1 VRGLTTLEECFTE
14 GKLQTVHP
22 SEEKAQESLAAAR
35 ENPAEAQEALKNGIM
50 RAATNST
57 SVALF
62 HAARAILFRDGI
74 REKSHFCLIQYVNTY
89 VTSGKLESK
98 WVAFIGSMRSKR
110 DVNQY
115 GFEPPASTDEIETS
129 LQVTAQFI
137 DRMDSLLK
145 TR

>member
-1 VRGLTTLEECFTE
+1 MRGWLYNRNTPSLTPFSRLVF
-14 GKLQTVHP
+14 P
-22 SEEKAQESLAAAR
+22 
-35 ENPAEAQEALKNGIM
+35 
-50 RAATNST
+50 
-57 SVALF
+57 
-62 HAARAILFRDGI
+62 
-74 REKSHFCLIQYVNTY
+74 LIQYLNTY

-137 DRMDSLLK
+137 DRMDSLK
-145 TR
+145 KMR